1 MNMNVI
7 ILQLQPLKTKKC
19 QCAYPEVSSPST
31 TMVAKSS
38 LSLVLLLL
46 FIMTNAYSRPQCK
59 GAQPRRR
66 TVFGSRKR
74 GKRRT
79 QVHENSGEYAGEKAK
94 EVKAKRNLRK
104 KKQATEESN
113 Q

>member
-46 FIMTNAYSRPQCK
+46 FIMTNTYSRPQCK

-66 TVFGSRKR
+66 TIFGSWKR

-79 QVHENSGEYAGEKAK
+79 QVHEISGEYAK

>member
-19 QCAYPEVSSPST
+19 ECAYPEVSSPST

-74 GKRRT
+74 GKRQT
-79 QVHENSGEYAGEKAK
+79 QVHELSGEYTK
-94 EVKAKRNLRK
+94 EVKAKRDLRK
-104 KKQATEESN
+104 KKQAKEESN
-113 Q
+113 R